1 MKILHID
8 ETFHPSYGYQ
18 VNPLARYQRKQGH
31 DVTILTVDKEHLYGV
46 YKDFGD
52 DGSTVLAADMEYMQ
66 MSGVDIVRIPTK
78 GYFMHRA
85 IYSKNL
91 FKKIDE
97 INPDVIFVHCVETI
111 TGMRFL
117 LKKKKYPLM
126 FDSHMLS
133 MATTNRFAKIYET
146 IYKSIFTRIIKKQRY
161 YVVRTQDDDY
171 VNSHLGIPNE
181 LTPFISFGTDTMLYT
196 PSDDVRRAFR
206 KNYCINESD
215 FVVVYTGKLTP
226 GKAGKLLAE
235 AFLKPFNTDKNVVL
249 TIVGNT
255 PDTEYGKEVDAILEK
270 AAVRVLRFPTQK
282 YTDLPQFYQMA
293 DLSIFPK
300 QCSLSFYDAQASG
313 LPVLSED
320 NDINVGRCS
329 HGNGGNFISGNV
341 ESFHHELE
349 KYINMPSEAL
359 QIMREKAV
367 QFIREGYDYNIIAN
381 QYTDYL
387 FKSIQNYKNHRQNNK
402 NNI

>member
-1 MKILHID
+1 MKILHVD

-18 VNPLARYQRKQGH
+18 VNPLARYQRRQGH
-31 DVTILTVDKEHLYGV
+31 DVTIMTVDKEHLYGV

-52 DGSTVLAADMEYMQ
+52 DGSTVLSADMEYTK
-66 MSGVDIVRIPTK
+66 MSGVDIIRIPTK
-78 GYFMHRA
+78 GYFMNRA
-85 IYSKNL
+85 VYSKKL

-146 IYKSIFTRIIKKQRY
+146 FYKLIFTRIIKKKGY
-161 YVVRTQDDDY
+161 YVIRTQDDDY
-171 VNSHLGIPNE
+171 VNSHLAVPKE
-181 LTPFISFGTDTMLYT
+181 LTPFISFGTDTMLYN
-196 PSDDVRRAFR
+196 PSDEVRQEFR
-206 KNYCINESD
+206 KKHEINEND

-226 GKAGKLLAE
+226 GKGGKLLAE
-235 AFLKPFNTDKNVVL
+235 AFLEPFNTDKNVVL

-255 PDTEYGKEVDAILEK
+255 PDTEYGKEVDAILKK
-270 AAVRVLRFPTQK
+270 AAVRVLHFPTQK

-320 NDINVGRCS
+320 NNINVDRCS
-329 HGNGGNFISGNV
+329 HGNGSNFLSGNI
-341 ESFHHELE
+341 ESFRHELE
-349 KYINMPSEAL
+349 KYMNMPSEEL
-359 QIMREKAV
+359 KEMRDKAV
-367 QFIREGYDYNIIAN
+367 KFIQEGYDYDIIAK

-387 FKSIQNYKNHRQNNK
+387 SKSIQNHKKHR
-402 NNI
+402 